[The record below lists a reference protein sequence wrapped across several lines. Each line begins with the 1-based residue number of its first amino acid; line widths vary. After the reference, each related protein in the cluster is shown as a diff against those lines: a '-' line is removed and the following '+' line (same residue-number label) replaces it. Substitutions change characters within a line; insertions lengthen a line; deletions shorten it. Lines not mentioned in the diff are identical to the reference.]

1 MKDNPDPNLYWA
13 IITVITQVPWYLIAI
28 KTILMVAILFMSSFL
43 SAFDASI
50 NSFLNIKKET
60 DSQWK
65 KIHKQLPN
73 IRSSLGIFQI
83 VLNIIAGILL
93 ADNLRLLF
101 DIQNIYQLYI
111 IVFIMT
117 FVTMTYGNTLIF
129 LIPRNNKIHENY
141 WLLESLMLLSYILSP
156 LVKTYTTLKRRVKIS
171 LKDKGYL
178 AIEQKTDQSKP
189 PYFNLAKAAAE
200 FNNTT
205 IKQVMRSRLDITS
218 FSIDLDFHELLENL
232 NKYGFSRV
240 PIYRDTIDRIEG
252 VLYIKDLIT
261 YIGKDE
267 NFPWQNMLR
276 PAYFVPE
283 NKKIGEL
290 LREFQEKHVHM
301 ALIVDGYGGI
311 SGLITLEDILEEI
324 VGEINDELDEV
335 DHNYIRL
342 DENSYIFEAKTS
354 LNDFCKTVGIEHDF
368 FEEVKGE
375 SESLGGVILQL
386 NSNLPKKGDKIY
398 YKNFVFRIDS
408 ANNKRIKKIKV
419 EVLQDEEVTDEANKQ

>member
-1 MKDNPDPNLYWA
+1 LKDNPDPNLYWA
-13 IITVITQVPWYLIAI
+13 ITTTITQIPWFLIVVKTVLTVAFLYL
-28 KTILMVAILFMSSFL
+28 SSFL
-43 SAFDASI
+43 SAFDAGL
-50 NSFLNIKKET
+50 NHFLGNKKEP

-73 IRSSLGIFQI
+73 VQSSLSIFQI
-83 VLNIIAGILL
+83 ILNTAAGILL
-93 ADNLRLLF
+93 ADILCQLF
-101 DIQNIYQLYI
+101 NIHNTYQIYTLVSI
-111 IVFIMT
+111 TIFA
-117 FVTMTYGNTLIF
+117 TMVYGNALIF
-129 LIPRNNKIHENY
+129 LVPRNKKIHENY
-141 WLLESLMLLSYILSP
+141 WLLESFMLLSFILSP
-156 LVKTYTTLKRRVKIS
+156 ITKTYITLKKSIKNA
-171 LKDKGYL
+171 LKKKGYL
-178 AIEQKTDQSKP
+178 PSEQKADQSA
-189 PYFNLAKAAAE
+189 PYFNLAKAAAD

-218 FSIDLDFHELLENL
+218 FSIDLDFHELLSNL
-232 NKYGFSRV
+232 NKFGFSRV

-252 VLYIKDLIT
+252 VLYIKDLLT

-335 DHNYIRL
+335 DQNYIRL

-354 LNDFCKTVGIEHDF
+354 LNDFCKIIGIEHNF
-368 FEEVKGE
+368 FEEIKGE
-375 SESLGGVILQL
+375 RE
-386 NSNLPKKGDKIY
+386 
-398 YKNFVFRIDS
+398 
-408 ANNKRIKKIKV
+408 
-419 EVLQDEEVTDEANKQ
+419 